1 MTELE
6 RRERH
11 EAEIADAH
19 ELLGDAYRIWLDAQP
34 YEPSEWML
42 AVRAVYAG
50 PANDDAPLPAND
62 NIDMDEAA

>member
-11 EAEIADAH
+11 EAGIGAQQDALADRYHA
-19 ELLGDAYRIWLDAQP
+19 WLWARP
-34 YEPSEWML
+34 HTPSLWL
-42 AVRAVYAG
+42 PAA
-50 PANDDAPLPAND
+50 ANDDQVLPAND